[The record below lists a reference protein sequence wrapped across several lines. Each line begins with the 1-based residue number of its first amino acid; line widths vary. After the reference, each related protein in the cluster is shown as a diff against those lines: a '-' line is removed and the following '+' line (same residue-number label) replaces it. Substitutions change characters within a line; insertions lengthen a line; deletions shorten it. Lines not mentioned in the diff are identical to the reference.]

1 MPIFSVNSGVNSSL
15 KDDLLVYSS
24 AALGVVHDLKTN
36 TQVFF
41 DEHTDDISCM
51 ALCTS
56 AYQGGNLVATGQM
69 GKAPL
74 LLLWS
79 FRASSNGSIGTSF
92 LAAYGKGFFQRMVVC
107 AAFSYDGTYIAAI
120 SGDDHHMM

>member
-1 MPIFSVNSGVNSSL
+1 MNSGINNSL

-41 DEHTDDISCM
+41 DEHTDDISCI
-51 ALCTS
+51 ALCTQM
-56 AYQGGNLVATGQM
+56 YQGCYLVATGQM

-74 LLLWS
+74 LNLWS
-79 FRASSNGSIGTSF
+79 FKSSSNGSIGTSF
-92 LAAYGKGFFQRMVVC
+92 IAAYGKGFFQRMVVC
-107 AAFSYDGTYIAAI
+107 AAFSYDGAYITAI

>member
-1 MPIFSVNSGVNSSL
+1 MNSGVNNSL

-41 DEHTDDISCM
+41 DEHTDDVTCL
-51 ALCTS
+51 ALCPQM
-56 AYQGGNLVATGQM
+56 YQGNFLVATGQM

-74 LLLWS
+74 LLLWT
-79 FRASSNGSIGTSF
+79 FKPASNGSIGTSF

-107 AAFSYDGTYIAAI
+107 TAFSFDGAYIAAV